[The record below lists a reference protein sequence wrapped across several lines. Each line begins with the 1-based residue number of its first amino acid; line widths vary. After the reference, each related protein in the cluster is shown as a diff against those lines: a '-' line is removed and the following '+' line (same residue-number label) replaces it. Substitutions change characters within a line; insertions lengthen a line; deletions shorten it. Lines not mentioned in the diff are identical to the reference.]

1 LILGQALRQRVGQS
15 PGARR
20 GYQVE
25 PEVVRLVEQH
35 GEAIAVIEWAVRLR
49 VLGLDGEIGVIAPG
63 RLAEINRNARPTS
76 SEPEVSGWRSRSD
89 T

>member
-1 LILGQALRQRVGQS
+1 LILGQALRQRVGRS

-25 PEVVRLVEQH
+25 PDGVRLVEQH

-49 VLGLDGEIGVIAPG
+49 VLGLDAKSV
-63 RLAEINRNARPTS
+63 
-76 SEPEVSGWRSRSD
+76 
-89 T
+89 